1 MIFLLS
7 NPQKNSLKRLRKSAQ
22 LRKIKN
28 LLNTKQILLFIA
40 AIAIIVVMFS
50 LGRTNK
56 KDSSVKGN
64 NASLDIS
71 FEDYISVNKSNLLVS
86 EQAFI
91 DSVLSSNIPDEEKF
105 LKLSKAWEDIGNYS
119 IGAYYF
125 HLYALKIKDYEALE
139 KAGDKMIFA
148 FKNYPDSLNTNN
160 LITFALASYKAALE
174 EKGSDVGL
182 RMKLAEVYVEEG
194 TNPMEGITILMSIA
208 DSLPKYIPAQ
218 LTLGRLAITSG
229 QYGKAESRLAIVLT
243 EEPENAEAIYFM
255 AIAKEGLGK
264 YDEAINLFEICKKL
278 VANPLF
284 DKEIDSYII
293 KLKNKKD

>member
-1 MIFLLS
+1 
-7 NPQKNSLKRLRKSAQ
+7 
-22 LRKIKN
+22 
-28 LLNTKQILLFIA
+28 LNTKQILLFIA
-40 AIAIIVVMFS
+40 AIAIIAIIFS

-56 KDSSVKGN
+56 KNTSSSISGTSQN
-64 NASLDIS
+64 IS

-86 EQAFI
+86 EQALI
-91 DSVLSSNIPDEEKF
+91 DSLLSSNMPEEDQF

-119 IGAYYF
+119 IGAYYY
-125 HLYALKIKDYEALE
+125 HLYALKTRKYEDLE
-139 KAGDKMIFA
+139 EAGDKMIFA
-148 FKNYPDSLNTNN
+148 FKNYSDSLNTNN

-229 QYGKAESRLAIVLT
+229 QYSKAESRLAVVLS

>member
-1 MIFLLS
+1 M
-7 NPQKNSLKRLRKSAQ
+7 
-22 LRKIKN
+22 
-28 LLNTKQILLFIA
+28 NTKQILLFIA
-40 AIAIIVVMFS
+40 AIAIIIVIFS

-56 KDSSVKGN
+56 KDSSPKAN
-64 NASLDIS
+64 NSSQSIS

-86 EQAFI
+86 EQAII
-91 DSVLSSNIPDEEKF
+91 DSLLSSNIPEEEKF

-125 HLYALKIKDYEALE
+125 HLYALKIRDYEALE

-148 FKNYPDSLNTNN
+148 FKNYADSLNTNN

-229 QYGKAESRLAIVLT
+229 QYSKAESRLAIVLT